1 MRISVLIIFTSL
13 LTFSAVNAQSS
24 SAYSRYGLGD
34 LDFGYSAKML
44 SIGDLGV
51 TQLDPNHIILTNP
64 ASWSALTTTR
74 AEFSLGYKGIN
85 ISNSADKVFSS
96 ETEFKGFTFGF
107 PVSSDYGIGVAMG
120 LVPFTRVSY
129 KSIQNYES
137 SDPAISNYQVSYEG
151 NGGLSKLFLGS
162 SVKLPLGFFGGI
174 TLDYYF
180 GNWNYYSNII
190 FNSSSSN
197 INTNFDNNHRVTG
210 FGSTFGIISPNLA
223 EALNLSGFSDIRIGA
238 SVNYISDLNTDTL
251 LTSTSISLVDTS
263 AFSNTKISI
272 PARINAGISF
282 GFSDVYRVN
291 LDYAYQPWSEFKLG
305 GIENANLRNS
315 QKFSTAFEYIP
326 LRRAGMS
333 LWEQMV
339 WRAGLSYEETQYKF
353 GSTGINQYSA
363 FGGFSFPMGIDN
375 TIDLGIEYGIRGTEE
390 NNLLKE
396 NFVKIYLGISFGEL
410 WYLRFEK

>member
-1 MRISVLIIFTSL
+1 MYQIRE
-13 LTFSAVNAQSS
+13 NALPSNKVCQS
-24 SAYSRYGLGD
+24 
-34 LDFGYSAKML
+34 
-44 SIGDLGV
+44 
-51 TQLDPNHIILTNP
+51 
-64 ASWSALTTTR
+64 
-74 AEFSLGYKGIN
+74 
-85 ISNSADKVFSS
+85 
-96 ETEFKGFTFGF
+96 
-107 PVSSDYGIGVAMG
+107 
-120 LVPFTRVSY
+120 
-129 KSIQNYES
+129 
-137 SDPAISNYQVSYEG
+137 
-151 NGGLSKLFLGS
+151 
-162 SVKLPLGFFGGI
+162 
-174 TLDYYF
+174 
-180 GNWNYYSNII
+180 
-190 FNSSSSN
+190 
-197 INTNFDNNHRVTG
+197 
-210 FGSTFGIISPNLA
+210 ISPNFA
-223 EALNLSGFSDIRIGA
+223 EALNLSGFSEIRIGA

-282 GFSDVYRVN
+282 GFSEAYKVN
-291 LDYAYQPWSEFKLG
+291 LDYAYQPWGEFKLG
-305 GIENANLRNS
+305 GVENPNLRNS

-410 WYLRFEK
+410 WFLRFEK